1 MVFLLF
7 STKISGIPQKN
18 ALIGAV
24 QHFFKTGHMLKALNC
39 TFIAL
44 IPKKKKASRVD
55 HFRPI
60 SLCNVTYKTVSKII
74 AHRLKAHLHN
84 CISPFQMAFVA
95 GRNIHDNSI
104 VSHEIMHYLHL
115 KKGPKGFMAIKVD
128 LAKAFDRV
136 EWDLFICIR
145 KKFGFCSKFTD
156 WILECISSSSMSF
169 LINGSPF
176 GNLTPSRGIR
186 QGDPLSP
193 FLFVIYIELLSR
205 MLAKEEQL
213 NHFKGIKIS
222 RTSPSIS
229 HLLYA
234 DDLVIFCRA
243 NTDDA
248 TCINEVINKFSVWS
262 SQCANK
268 EKSSIHFSNNT
279 SHHTKLDITNILGF
293 PECNHKTK
301 HLGFSFCKPK
311 SRKDAFLEV
320 SDRITTHL
328 SGWKSKLLS
337 QASKTILIKAVAQA
351 IPTYTMSISLCPISI
366 CNKIDGQMRKI
377 LVG

>member
-1 MVFLLF
+1 MIPSHDVIRDTLF
-7 STKISGIPQKN
+7 SFSSNKSPGPDGLPPLFYKNFWNTTKN

-136 EWDLFICIR
+136 EWDLLICIL

-169 LINGSPF
+169 LINGS
-176 GNLTPSRGIR
+176 
-186 QGDPLSP
+186 
-193 FLFVIYIELLSR
+193 LLS
-205 MLAKEEQL
+205 
-213 NHFKGIKIS
+213 
-222 RTSPSIS
+222 
-229 HLLYA
+229 
-234 DDLVIFCRA
+234 V
-243 NTDDA
+243 
-248 TCINEVINKFSVWS
+248 
-262 SQCANK
+262 
-268 EKSSIHFSNNT
+268 
-279 SHHTKLDITNILGF
+279 
-293 PECNHKTK
+293 
-301 HLGFSFCKPK
+301 
-311 SRKDAFLEV
+311 
-320 SDRITTHL
+320 
-328 SGWKSKLLS
+328 
-337 QASKTILIKAVAQA
+337 
-351 IPTYTMSISLCPISI
+351 
-366 CNKIDGQMRKI
+366 
-377 LVG
+377 